1 MIPETKVVYL
11 DRFACLSSMRIG
23 ISREMAGKLIP
34 FKVSRRATI
43 LESTEDKRVSFVRV
57 AYTRISLADEG
68 YISSRAL
75 ESLKD

>member
-43 LESTEDKRVSFVRV
+43 LESRQARVVRSRTHGFLWPTRDILV
-57 AYTRISLADEG
+57 AGLWNR
-68 YISSRAL
+68 
-75 ESLKD
+75 

>member
-43 LESTEDKRVSFVRV
+43 LESTEDKRVSFAWRTHGFLWPMRDILV
-57 AYTRISLADEG
+57 AGLWNR
-68 YISSRAL
+68 
-75 ESLKD
+75 